1 MATTNSISQ
10 QLLDLLATR
19 NFHPEMLDRAGKP
32 SNAEDAKTFT
42 FDYVAGS
49 GTNYGTMVIV
59 LDSDNEMKIMYGDNL
74 GRTMEGDDKSEFFDF
89 LQHLNQKATSN
100 RWTHSIAD
108 INQLKYT
115 MQGMAAIQEGLF
127 EGYYGTK
134 KVSYAGEPTQAR
146 LQIVHSQPLGEGDA
160 RYRHIDRMFIETVDG
175 ERFKLGFKSL
185 SGARAMLEHVRQGGK
200 PYDVRGCHITET
212 VNEIAV
218 LSRFNRASANRILE
232 GVTQELVTEAQA
244 YYQNLRENL
253 KHMASTRG
261 YTKYFESWH
270 PATINEQEGVVDN
283 IKTLFIEQSI
293 DSRIEAALP
302 LLAKIQQRG
311 QEMKEADIFESWI
324 NRLTEGTWT
333 LPETPEQLDKLQTL
347 MTGELIVGPDATNAT
362 EQLYDLVGD
371 DILFDRLHALADQ
384 DPRAN
389 AWNDTEVMQRLAEL
403 GIEMPQPSAPGNPA
417 EPQTGATAPVVPAPV
432 PQQPVAEEFDGDPSP
447 VAGAITRRIIHQHPE
462 VLAKY
467 GPAVV
472 GQAIDDVADFV
483 GDVDEIGSSDVSG
496 WVRQVIQSLG
506 KGMDEGDNLATFED
520 INSIRNLA
528 GLPVVESV
536 LTDSTGST
544 LDHICNRFGKEVRD
558 FETSGEMS
566 DDLYHALYD
575 YYFDD
580 MPYGTKKARDGDPYE
595 YVADRFAQDR
605 GLEENLIAP
614 MAMPVTTEGAG
625 CNMTTE
631 GEYCPEHGLMEC
643 GMGMAESLMGE
654 GTERDKHYYLRN
666 DIWRVMDGD
675 EVVDEYKPERYEVVG
690 AKKLLAQYDD
700 DNIDVTH
707 VISPMGVV
715 TYLYGKPEDEMDEG
729 VVGNM
734 FNKAKSMFTKPAA
747 APATATAAPA
757 PVVPNAATQARI
769 AAAPQGYDPNTGK
782 PQVAAQ
788 AAPGAVAKAGT
799 LDLTKFPG
807 MKPAQIKQ
815 AKQANQAAAA
825 QTAQQQPAAAP
836 ATTTQP
842 AAAPAPAPGGVQG
855 IKSNVD
861 VNTLQ
866 KFNGIVDVP
875 PKIKPQ
881 IKDAKGRTWTKLPGG
896 WTQDGSDRTID
907 RQDSTYQSFDDAWRV
922 ANGAQPG
929 NVGVAEGNDDP
940 MNYNGAITGSYYE
953 SKDGDALLAR
963 IKSLALLK

>member
-212 VNEIAV
+212 VSEIAV

-244 YYQNLRENL
+244 YYQSLRENL

-261 YTKYFESWH
+261 YAKYFESWH

-324 NRLTEGTWT
+324 NNLAEGTWS
-333 LPETPEQLDKLQTL
+333 LPETPEQLDKLKTL

-389 AWNDTEVMQRLAEL
+389 AWNDTEVMERIKEL

-447 VAGAITRRIIHQHPE
+447 VTGAITRRIIHQHPE

-472 GQAIDDVADFV
+472 SQAIDEIADFV

-496 WVRQVIQSLG
+496 WVSQVIRSLG
-506 KGMDEGDNLATFED
+506 RFAPVKDQGIDEGDNLATFESTLD
-520 INSIRNLA
+520 TMRKAAGVPIFKAALLAVGGAAYDKFNESRLIDSA

-558 FETSGEMS
+558 FETSGDMS
-566 DDLYHALYD
+566 EDLYHALYD

-605 GLEENLIAP
+605 GLDEGWKGAIAGGLAGGALGSVVP
-614 MAMPVTTEGAG
+614 ALGTLAGAAAGAYAGHKLGDEGFKDPDAEYKKAQKLKQTPPVAEGS
-625 CNMTTE
+625 CNMTME

-643 GMGMAESLMGE
+643 GGMYENM
-654 GTERDKHYYLRN
+654 DK
-666 DIWRVMDGD
+666 
-675 EVVDEYKPERYEVVG
+675 
-690 AKKLLAQYDD
+690 
-700 DNIDVTH
+700 
-707 VISPMGVV
+707 
-715 TYLYGKPEDEMDEG
+715 
-729 VVGNM
+729 
-734 FNKAKSMFTKPAA
+734 
-747 APATATAAPA
+747 
-757 PVVPNAATQARI
+757 
-769 AAAPQGYDPNTGK
+769 
-782 PQVAAQ
+782 
-788 AAPGAVAKAGT
+788 
-799 LDLTKFPG
+799 
-807 MKPAQIKQ
+807 
-815 AKQANQAAAA
+815 
-825 QTAQQQPAAAP
+825 
-836 ATTTQP
+836 
-842 AAAPAPAPGGVQG
+842 
-855 IKSNVD
+855 
-861 VNTLQ
+861 
-866 KFNGIVDVP
+866 P
-875 PKIKPQ
+875 PH
-881 IKDAKGRTWTKLPGG
+881 
-896 WTQDGSDRTID
+896 
-907 RQDSTYQSFDDAWRV
+907 
-922 ANGAQPG
+922 
-929 NVGVAEGNDDP
+929 DDP
-940 MNYNGAITGSYYE
+940 MNYNAAITGSYYE
-953 SKDGDALLAR
+953 SREGDATLAR

>member
-32 SNAEDAKTFT
+32 SDADDAKTFT

-49 GTNYGTMVIV
+49 GKNYGTMVIV

-89 LQHLNQKATSN
+89 LQHLNQKARTN

-160 RYRHIDRMFIETVDG
+160 RYRYIDRMFIETVDG

-212 VNEIAV
+212 VSEIAV

-244 YYQNLRENL
+244 YYQSLRENL

-261 YTKYFESWH
+261 YAKYFEAWH

-311 QEMKEADIFESWI
+311 QEMKEADIFENWI

-333 LPETPEQLDKLQTL
+333 LPETPEQLDKLQAL

-403 GIEMPQPSAPGNPA
+403 GVEMPQPSAPGNPA

-483 GDVDEIGSSDVSG
+483 GDADEIGSSDVSG

-528 GLPVVESV
+528 GLPVTEGV

-566 DDLYHALYD
+566 DDLFHALYD

-605 GLEENLIAP
+605 GLEENLISP

-643 GMGMAESLMGE
+643 GGMYE
-654 GTERDKHYYLRN
+654 GMDK
-666 DIWRVMDGD
+666 
-675 EVVDEYKPERYEVVG
+675 
-690 AKKLLAQYDD
+690 
-700 DNIDVTH
+700 
-707 VISPMGVV
+707 
-715 TYLYGKPEDEMDEG
+715 
-729 VVGNM
+729 
-734 FNKAKSMFTKPAA
+734 
-747 APATATAAPA
+747 
-757 PVVPNAATQARI
+757 
-769 AAAPQGYDPNTGK
+769 
-782 PQVAAQ
+782 
-788 AAPGAVAKAGT
+788 
-799 LDLTKFPG
+799 
-807 MKPAQIKQ
+807 
-815 AKQANQAAAA
+815 
-825 QTAQQQPAAAP
+825 
-836 ATTTQP
+836 
-842 AAAPAPAPGGVQG
+842 
-855 IKSNVD
+855 
-861 VNTLQ
+861 
-866 KFNGIVDVP
+866 P
-875 PKIKPQ
+875 PH
-881 IKDAKGRTWTKLPGG
+881 
-896 WTQDGSDRTID
+896 
-907 RQDSTYQSFDDAWRV
+907 
-922 ANGAQPG
+922 
-929 NVGVAEGNDDP
+929 DDP
-940 MNYNGAITGSYYE
+940 MNYNAAITGSYYE
-953 SKDGDALLAR
+953 SREGDATLAR